1 MKNFTSKLLMIFPA
15 VLIVALCACT
25 DRMNSSRSEMPVTEN
40 PSQEPSKES
49 PGTEKEGPRTEIVTL
64 GAGCFWCIEAV
75 LEQIDGISDVTS
87 GYMGGTIENPTY
99 EQICTGLTGHAEV
112 VEVTFDPEV
121 ISFTAVLEYFWK
133 LHDPTTLNRQGN
145 DVGTQYRSAIFYH
158 SEEQRLLAEKALK
171 DKDEK
176 GVFNSPIVTEI
187 TKIEKFYPAEKYHQ
201 DYYRNNKAAPYCR
214 FVITPKLDKLG
225 LEK

>member
-1 MKNFTSKLLMIFPA
+1 MTLTARDKKMEEHETA
-15 VLIVALCACT
+15 
-25 DRMNSSRSEMPVTEN
+25 
-40 PSQEPSKES
+40 
-49 PGTEKEGPRTEIVTL
+49 TL

-121 ISFTAVLEYFWK
+121 IGFTAVLEYFWK

-158 SEEQRLLAEKALK
+158 SEEQRLLAEKARK

>member
-1 MKNFTSKLLMIFPA
+1 MIRKASKITAVTLATVAFVIAGPA
-15 VLIVALCACT
+15 IIGGKKVKPV
-25 DRMNSSRSEMPVTEN
+25 EPVT
-40 PSQEPSKES
+40 PKKIPKEE
-49 PGTEKEGPRTEIVTL
+49 TAKLETVDL

-75 LEQIDGISDVTS
+75 LERIKGVKAVES
-87 GYMGGTIENPTY
+87 GYMGGIIINPTY
-99 EQICTGLTGHAEV
+99 RQICTGATGHAEIV
-112 VEVTFDPEV
+112 RVKFDPATLSFPRLLEV
-121 ISFTAVLEYFWK
+121 FWE

-171 DKDEK
+171 DKDEA

-187 TKIEKFYPAEKYHQ
+187 TRIEKFYPAEKYHQ